1 MSPTTIRKIEAG
13 ETVRSDKIG
22 AVEKALGMPI
32 GSIRAFQNNGTL
44 PEIPDTTVEHRIE
57 ATMLNRGEN
66 LYETTT
72 EHGVRYRLESAEG
85 YGASYTWPSPRPLHE
100 IIPHLRKLSALV
112 ATAGGLIDTE

>member
-13 ETVRSDKIG
+13 EKVRSDKTG
-22 AVEKALGMPI
+22 AIEKALGMPI
-32 GSIRAFQNNGTL
+32 GSIRAFQKNGTL
-44 PEIPDTTVEHRIE
+44 PDIPDTTVERRIE
-57 ATMLNRGEN
+57 ASMLEKGEK
-66 LYETTT
+66 LYEVTT
-72 EHGVRYRLESAEG
+72 EYGVKYRLEISAG